1 MKEEEREGE
10 MMEGEEITWAQAMA
24 ILESWKMTGSAGL
37 HRTRKIVIQEKNK
50 EVGRDQIMQGT
61 VGLC

>member
-1 MKEEEREGE
+1 
-10 MMEGEEITWAQAMA
+10 MA
-24 ILESWKMTGSAGL
+24 ILERWKMTGSAGL
-37 HRTRKIVIQEKNK
+37 CRARKIVIQEKNK